1 MNSAERKSASSDDR
15 QLTELHDKAAHVCEL
30 LKVMSNEWRL
40 IILCQLSE
48 GDKTV
53 GELQDMLA
61 LSQSALSQHLAVL
74 RREKVVKARKHGQSV
89 TYSLAG
95 DEAIQVMETLHD
107 MFCGEPDK

>member
-1 MNSAERKSASSDDR
+1 MNNPEKNPASTDSR
-15 QLTELHDKAAHVCEL
+15 QLTELHDKASHVCEL

-61 LSQSALSQHLAVL
+61 LSQSPCHNIS
-74 RREKVVKARKHGQSV
+74 RC
-89 TYSLAG
+89 
-95 DEAIQVMETLHD
+95 
-107 MFCGEPDK
+107 CGERRSSRPASTDSR

>member
-1 MNSAERKSASSDDR
+1 MNSAENKLANDHR
-15 QLTELHDKAAHVCEL
+15 QLTELHDKASHVCEL

-53 GELQDMLA
+53 GELQDMLD

-89 TYSLAG
+89 TYSLEG
-95 DEAIQVMETLHD
+95 DEAIQVMQTLHD
-107 MFCGEPDK
+107 MFCGTSGK